1 MCSRVMASSAPKG
14 SSIISTSGSS
24 ASARAIDTRWR
35 MPPDS
40 CAGYRSAAYSR
51 PTRRSS
57 SSARSRCR
65 SRGAASTSAISEQ
78 TFSSAVFQGISAAS
92 WNTMP
97 TRRCRTASPGGT
109 PARDLAAGRR
119 HQSGEHL
126 QQRALAAARRAD
138 DGGERAFAMSMSM
151 SLNTRTQ
158 PARVSKSTFRPRARI
173 CAARAPPRAGPGPA
187 DAFACM
193 SMARLNP
200 RPRPPRKPA
209 AARCAPS
216 IAADAPARAWD
227 GEFQAAAH
235 QRRQADVGQEKAS
248 PATQGRPAR
257 CPSSS
262 DSSAD
267 SSWRPLSCSGGSLA
281 SLKPAR

>member
-109 PARDLAAGRR
+109 PATETSPPVGGTSPANTFSNVLLPQPEGPMMEVNEPSRCLCRCRSTPARNRRGCRNPHSGRGPVSAPPGAPPPAPGRARRMHSPACPWPASTRGHGRR
-119 HQSGEHL
+119 ESRPLLDARHPLPQMLQLGLGMGNFRQRRTSGAR
-126 QQRALAAARRAD
+126 QMSARR
-138 DGGERAFAMSMSM
+138 
-151 SLNTRTQ
+151 
-158 PARVSKSTFRPRARI
+158 RPRPR
-173 CAARAPPRAGPGPA
+173 PRAGPPGARPA
-187 DAFACM
+187 AT
-193 SMARLNP
+193 AR
-200 RPRPPRKPA
+200 RTAAWRPPRSVARA
-209 AARCAPS
+209 AAWLP
-216 IAADAPARAWD
+216 
-227 GEFQAAAH
+227 
-235 QRRQADVGQEKAS
+235 
-248 PATQGRPAR
+248 
-257 CPSSS
+257 
-262 DSSAD
+262 
-267 SSWRPLSCSGGSLA
+267 
-281 SLKPAR
+281 

>member
-57 SSARSRCR
+57 SSARRVAARAAPRPPAPSANRRSPARSSR
-65 SRGAASTSAISEQ
+65 ASA
-78 TFSSAVFQGISAAS
+78 
-92 WNTMP
+92 P
-97 TRRCRTASPGGT
+97 LPGT
-109 PARDLAAGRR
+109 PCPRAAAPPRPAARQPPNLAAGRR

-138 DGGERAFAMSMSM
+138 DGVNEPFAMSMSM

-173 CAARAPPRAGPGPA
+173 CAARGAASREAGPGGCI
-187 DAFACM
+187 ACM
-193 SMARLNP
+193 SWPASTRGHG
-200 RPRPPRKPA
+200 RREPA

-235 QRRQADVGQEKAS
+235 QRRQAMSAREKAS
-248 PATQGRPAR
+248 PATGPAR
-257 CPSSS
+257 QVPVQQRQLGGQQR
-262 DSSAD
+262 
-267 SSWRPLSCSGGSLA
+267 RPPRSV
-281 SLKPAR
+281 ARAAAWLP

>member
-24 ASARAIDTRWR
+24 ARARAMDTRWR

-65 SRGAASTSAISEQ
+65 SRGTASTSAISEQ

-109 PARDLAAGRR
+109 PATET
-119 HQSGEHL
+119 SPPV
-126 QQRALAAARRAD
+126 
-138 DGGERAFAMSMSM
+138 GGTSPANTFSSVLLPQPEGPMMEVNEPFAISISM

-173 CAARAPPRAGPGPA
+173 CAARAPPPAPGRARRMHSPA
-187 DAFACM
+187 CPWPASTRGHGRRESRPLLDARHPLPQMRQLGLGMGNFRQRRTRGARQM
-193 SMARLNP
+193 SARRRP
-200 RPRPPRKPA
+200 RPRPRAGPPGARPA
-209 AARCAPS
+209 ATARRT
-216 IAADAPARAWD
+216 AAWRPPRSVARA
-227 GEFQAAAH
+227 AAWL
-235 QRRQADVGQEKAS
+235 
-248 PATQGRPAR
+248 P
-257 CPSSS
+257 
-262 DSSAD
+262 
-267 SSWRPLSCSGGSLA
+267 
-281 SLKPAR
+281 